1 MEIQGLQQFSDGL
14 LLKQPP
20 LIGWLMADVL
30 TDWLSNLLF
39 YSVIFH
45 TPMTFHRPLKI
56 SHWPPVN
63 SQRSLKTSH
72 WPATDPSRIPTD
84 PLLTPQDFP
93 LTSHGRCLC
102 GLALHPSILRCHLL
116 HTCYSRHSCLLWVL
130 WSHQVVKNHN
140 LNHNEAQ
147 LIFCTVAIFVIFA
160 CCDLIRM
167 SKTDS
172 FVTICSGGSW
182 QSLRL
187 PEEKEGT
194 SLSTDTVILQELMFN
209 NVSTRNGPKTT
220 TTKTKLI
227 FPDTATRQ
235 QLMLRRTILARN
247 LKKRINKYGG
257 KRRWYCCR
265 DMAPRY

>member
-45 TPMTFHRPLKI
+45 TPMIFHRPLKI
-56 SHWPPVN
+56 SHWLPVN

-72 WPATDPSRIPTD
+72 WPSTDPSRIPTD
-84 PLLTPQDFP
+84 PLLTPQYFP

-116 HTCYSRHSCLLWVL
+116 HTCYSRHSCLLWML

-140 LNHNEAQ
+140 LNRNEAQAQ
-147 LIFCTVAIFVIFA
+147 LIFCTLAIFCHSCLLWSHQDVENRQF
-160 CCDLIRM
+160 C
-167 SKTDS
+167 
-172 FVTICSGGSW
+172 
-182 QSLRL
+182 
-187 PEEKEGT
+187 
-194 SLSTDTVILQELMFN
+194 N
-209 NVSTRNGPKTT
+209 NLFRWIMAEPASPRGKGRD
-220 TTKTKLI
+220 I
-227 FPDTATRQ
+227 AEHR
-235 QLMLRRTILARN
+235 
-247 LKKRINKYGG
+247 YGHS
-257 KRRWYCCR
+257 
-265 DMAPRY
+265 PRVDVQ